1 MGIDLMMKP
10 EGDTGMNGDSD
21 IQFIDMWGPFLI
33 KMTLMKE
40 HVLYHYSLNI
50 IQTLLPITV

>member
-1 MGIDLMMKP
+1 MMKS

-33 KMTLMKE
+33 KVTLMQVIILLFIVYY
-40 HVLYHYSLNI
+40 VLSRHFS
-50 IQTLLPITV
+50 Q

>member
-1 MGIDLMMKP
+1 MMKS

-33 KMTLMKE
+33 KVPLMQV
-40 HVLYHYSLNI
+40 HISLYNYSLYI
-50 IQTLLPITV
+50 MY

>member
-1 MGIDLMMKP
+1 MMKS

-33 KMTLMKE
+33 KVTFNAST
-40 HVLYHYSLNI
+40 HI
-50 IQTLLPITV
+50 IM